1 MVQKESAQI
10 TYTVRTSLLL
20 PLGLGV
26 PLWWFYDDL
35 SIFLYVFNIKNYF
48 YVYEH
53 LLMVS
58 SIFTKH

>member
-35 SIFLYVFNIKNYF
+35 SIFLCF
-48 YVYEH
+48 
-53 LLMVS
+53 
-58 SIFTKH
+58 

>member
-26 PLWWFYDDL
+26 PFWWFYDDL